1 MAGLKLKLN
10 VSPEKRKY
18 IILMA
23 LILVTCW
30 LLYDVVLVKD
40 EIFYRI
46 DEFSFK
52 NKHETDIKD
61 KINQEV
67 KSFQSS
73 KEPVNQIRALIHIL
87 ECNYFLLYNRARRME
102 RYYDFVKFVLHPSQR
117 RQLKDKQSYVN
128 EAKRHLKRRRNLPIN
143 FKKYE
148 ISRPVFSGSPGS
160 EAAEVLVI
168 RTLTEANGEDQG
180 KEFFTYHFQKYKDNR
195 FYLYF
200 KKEYHLLKFRHRFRE
215 VLDVK
220 PGNPVSNF
228 PKNQKQK

>member
-1 MAGLKLKLN
+1 MADLKIKLN

-18 IILMA
+18 IVILA

-30 LLYDVVLVKD
+30 LLYDFVLVKD

-46 DEFSFK
+46 DEYSFK
-52 NKHETDIKD
+52 NKQETEIKE
-61 KINQEV
+61 KIKQEV
-67 KSFQSS
+67 KAFQSA
-73 KEPVNQIRALIHIL
+73 KEPIKQIRALIHIL
-87 ECNYFLLYNRARRME
+87 ECNYYLLYNRARRME

-128 EAKRHLKRRRNLPIN
+128 EAKRHLKRKRNLPIN
-143 FKKYE
+143 FRKYE
-148 ISRPVFSGSPGS
+148 ISRPVFSGPPGS

-180 KEFFTYHFQKYKDNR
+180 KEFFTYYFQKYKDNR

-200 KKEYHLLKFRHRFRE
+200 KKENHLLKLRHRFRE

-220 PGNPVSNF
+220 PGSPVSNA
-228 PKNQKQK
+228 PKAQKQK